1 MCLTLLFGLLKSM
14 DERRAEDNN
23 DEKSWPVSDL
33 LLSTVLVALNVMPFI
48 YAFTST
54 TKRWFDH
61 RKTLLTEVKRT
72 ITHIVPVNPG
82 DEDIK
87 HWGAAKDQS
96 DTNNMPVV
104 PVVNTPVRPVSTPSV
119 DPPNGIMCT
128 SRKQLQVVKKKY
140 GPHSSQY
147 KLALKEL
154 GKHMGKS

>member
-104 PVVNTPVRPVSTPSV
+104 PVVNAVVSTPNV
-119 DPPNGIMCT
+119 RPPNGIVCT
-128 SRKQLQVVKKKY
+128 SRKQLQGVKKKY
-140 GPHSSQY
+140 GPHSSEY
-147 KLALKEL
+147 KLSLKEL
-154 GKHMGKS
+154 GDHMRKR